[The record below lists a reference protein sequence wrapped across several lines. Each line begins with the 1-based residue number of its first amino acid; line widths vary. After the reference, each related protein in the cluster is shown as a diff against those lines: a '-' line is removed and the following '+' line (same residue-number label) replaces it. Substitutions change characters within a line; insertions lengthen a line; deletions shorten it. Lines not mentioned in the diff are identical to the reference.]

1 MTLLGAVL
9 KKVPPFLNNI
19 AIIEA
24 MTKTSTFI
32 SKKDIIPLWSNLPFF
47 IPAAI
52 ACYKG
57 LWLYGAIIAAAAL
70 VSLYYH
76 HTDEVGLK
84 RTDKVLAYSVILSNL
99 YILYLSDFKQ
109 PYFSVAIIFVII
121 AFYFLLTGKEHKYD
135 VYHGIWHLCSVVI
148 TLMCVLAY

>member
-1 MTLLGAVL
+1 MTLIWAVL

-19 AIIEA
+19 AIIES
-24 MTKTSTFI
+24 MIKKSTFI

-57 LWLYGAIIAAAAL
+57 LWFYGAIIAAAAL

-121 AFYFLLTGKEHKYD
+121 ASYFLLTGKEHKYD
-135 VYHGIWHLCSVVI
+135 VYNGILHLCSVVI

>member
-1 MTLLGAVL
+1 MIVAVARRIIL
-9 KKVPPFLNNI
+9 RSFTGFI
-19 AIIEA
+19 AERQV
-24 MTKTSTFI
+24 
-32 SKKDIIPLWSNLPFF
+32 N
-47 IPAAI
+47 
-52 ACYKG
+52 G
-57 LWLYGAIIAAAAL
+57 IIAAAAL

-135 VYHGIWHLCSVVI
+135 VYHGVWHLCSVVI

>member
-1 MTLLGAVL
+1 MTLIWAVL

-19 AIIEA
+19 AIIES
-24 MTKTSTFI
+24 MIKKSTFI

-109 PYFSVAIIFVII
+109 PYFSVAIIFASKTEELFSTVN
-121 AFYFLLTGKEHKYD
+121 
-135 VYHGIWHLCSVVI
+135 
-148 TLMCVLAY
+148 

>member
-1 MTLLGAVL
+1 MTLIWAVL

-19 AIIEA
+19 AIIES
-24 MTKTSTFI
+24 MIKKSTFI

-57 LWLYGAIIAAAAL
+57 LWLYGAIIVAAAL

-135 VYHGIWHLCSVVI
+135 VYHGVWHLCSVVI

>member
-1 MTLLGAVL
+1 VTLLGAVL
-9 KKVPPFLNNI
+9 KKVPPFLNKI
-19 AIIEA
+19 AIIES
-24 MTKTSTFI
+24 MIKKSTLI

-57 LWLYGAIIAAAAL
+57 LWFYGAIIAAAAL

-84 RTDKVLAYSVILSNL
+84 RTDKVLAYSVIFSNL

-121 AFYFLLTGKEHKYD
+121 AFYFFLNGKEHKYD
-135 VYHGIWHLCSVVI
+135 VYHGLWHLCSAVI
-148 TLMCVLAY
+148 MLMCVLAY